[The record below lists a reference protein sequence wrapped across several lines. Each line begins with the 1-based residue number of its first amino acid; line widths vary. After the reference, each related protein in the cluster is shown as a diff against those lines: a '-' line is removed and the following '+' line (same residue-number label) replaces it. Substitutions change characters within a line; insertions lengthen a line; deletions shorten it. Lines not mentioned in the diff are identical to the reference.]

1 MGRVEVYDRAS
12 DQWGTIC
19 NSDIEF
25 NSQYVIARLVCNSL
39 GRQYSS
45 AYGPANL
52 SSNIQPSANSPI
64 VNGPIDCGYN
74 VDDYEYLF
82 QCPSF
87 PLNST
92 AAMLRCTPDQEW
104 VVVCDRKLL

>member
-19 NSDIEF
+19 NSDVEF
-25 NSQYVIARLVCNSL
+25 SNNPYDIANLVCNSF
-39 GRQYSS
+39 GIYYS

-64 VNGPIDCGYN
+64 VNGIIDCSSYSNDYDYFFN
-74 VDDYEYLF
+74 V
-82 QCPSF
+82 QVSH
-87 PLNST
+87 
-92 AAMLRCTPDQEW
+92 
-104 VVVCDRKLL
+104 